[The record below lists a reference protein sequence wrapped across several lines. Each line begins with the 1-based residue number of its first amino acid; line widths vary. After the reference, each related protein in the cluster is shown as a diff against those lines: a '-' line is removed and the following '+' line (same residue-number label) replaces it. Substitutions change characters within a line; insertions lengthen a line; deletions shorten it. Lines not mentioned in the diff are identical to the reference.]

1 MLNLSE
7 HSAFS
12 HAKIAHSCV
21 LCWLLHS
28 WHRDFAKVWTPHC
41 FNFSTPH
48 FSAWAITFWLYSTL
62 KLHYVQ
68 IYTRYFRS
76 RLGQSFKTWQRKYN
90 KHILGRLTTAAITEG
105 SIDRRTAVAKAIA
118 VIIKKNRIIQYTSIV
133 SK

>member
-21 LCWLLHS
+21 LCWPLHS

-68 IYTRYFRS
+68 IYTRCFRS
-76 RLGQSFKTWQRKYN
+76 RLGQSFKTWQKKYN
-90 KHILGRLTTAAITEG
+90 KHTGPFNNSSDHRG
-105 SIDRRTAVAKAIA
+105 IDRSTYSCCQSHCCY
-118 VIIKKNRIIQYTSIV
+118 N
-133 SK
+133 